1 MPKKGRKFTQHSGN
15 AGRTTAVDRDS
26 CSLSDA
32 KRSGTMPISP
42 RRRSPGHTDRKGMFC
57 TCRANLTENLA
68 KGSFV
73 LEKCMETRL

>member
-1 MPKKGRKFTQHSGN
+1 
-15 AGRTTAVDRDS
+15 
-26 CSLSDA
+26 
-32 KRSGTMPISP
+32 
-42 RRRSPGHTDRKGMFC
+42 MFC